1 MWQLGAAF
9 FRRVGFT
16 LALGFQTSVE
26 EKHKDSGSVQRHE
39 QSGRG
44 GDYAFRNLE
53 GALC

>member
-9 FRRVGFT
+9 FRWVGFT

-26 EKHKDSGSVQRHE
+26 EKQKDSGSVQRHE